1 MVFADFYLAS
11 SEILREEVQLLL
23 DCYQKDLLS
32 GCYRRVQRLLLIHN
46 IIEEKLRIKSISFSI
61 GLASPKGNSG
71 YFATDI
77 ANLRS
82 STKTE
87 ITQCKLIIHKSCSIF
102 LNSIMIRFQQ
112 NYCETS
118 FDDQQK
124 YNRLCSESRGRF
136 LLSLQ
141 ICLNPLVA

>member
-32 GCYRRVQRLLLIHN
+32 GCFRRVQRLLLIHN

-61 GLASPKGNSG
+61 GLASPMGNSG
-71 YFATDI
+71 YFATDH

-87 ITQCKLIIHKSCSIF
+87 ITQCKLIIQKSCSIF
-102 LNSIMIRFQQ
+102 LNAIMIRFQQ
-112 NYCETS
+112 NYCVETS

-124 YNRLCSESRGRF
+124 YNRLCSESPGRF
-136 LLSLQ
+136 LFKF
-141 ICLNPLVA
+141 V

>member
-46 IIEEKLRIKSISFSI
+46 IIEEKLRMKSISFSV
-61 GLASPKGNSG
+61 GPASPNSNSG

-77 ANLRS
+77 ANFRS
-82 STKTE
+82 SPKTE
-87 ITQCKLIIHKSCSIF
+87 ITQCKLIIQKSCSIF
-102 LNSIMIRFQQ
+102 LNAIMIRFQQ
-112 NYCETS
+112 NYCVETS

-124 YNRLCSESRGRF
+124 YNRLCSESPGRF
-136 LLSLQ
+136 LFKF
-141 ICLNPLVA
+141 V